1 MATLRSE
8 FQELAEEL
16 VNDEFAD
23 FAKSATLKQQSG
35 GQYPGDPVTFNTE
48 SGSMI
53 PIELEKSQFEQL
65 DVQVGDK
72 LVVAY
77 AQDWTLTPS
86 VNDVLTFD
94 GQDYNIVNIIDD
106 AADAAYFIQI
116 RR

>member
-1 MATLRSE
+1 MAVTASTFQAIANTLINTTFSA
-8 FQELAEEL
+8 L
-16 VNDEFAD
+16 
-23 FAKSATLKQQSG
+23 AKSATLKQQSG

-77 AQDWTLTPS
+77 AQDWTLTPT